1 MIGFVMFL
9 HALLSLLLVV
19 VILMQS
25 GRGGG
30 LTESFASA
38 ESMFGAQ
45 TNEFMIK
52 ATTVIASLFLIT
64 SLGLAILSAQKGKSL
79 MAGTIA
85 SEDQII
91 IGDVPEMPV
100 EAENAVTITDSE
112 IEKQRTAAEAIPVE
126 TGAEETRGTAIDA
139 VPFVTKPEV
148 APPVDTRQIDVPAD
162 PIVESQ

>member
-9 HALLSLLLVV
+9 HALISILLVV
-19 VILMQS
+19 VILMQA

-52 ATTVIASLFLIT
+52 ATTVIATLFLLT

-79 MAGTIA
+79 MTGSPISEEEVIA
-85 SEDQII
+85 ADEI
-91 IGDVPEMPV
+91 PV
-100 EAENAVTITDSE
+100 SDLSDEASVVVSDIQKIRD
-112 IEKQRTAAEAIPVE
+112 KAEVIAVE
-126 TGAEETRGTAIDA
+126 TGVEEVQSSVSDVIPFAE
-139 VPFVTKPEV
+139 
-148 APPVDTRQIDVPAD
+148 
-162 PIVESQ
+162 